1 MVKLLDWIFARAAH
15 PHTDYRTLDRDGSVT
30 LTVTLTADALD
41 DLDDVD
47 FDDLDDDDL
56 DLDVFEEAAKKP
68 ALERKAAKGRP
79 LENLFCY
86 IEYRDAKRNLT
97 RRPITMLTLKGEG
110 TDVGIFA
117 VCHLRKSTRLF
128 RCDRIENIITSDGEV
143 TEGRKFLR
151 DILDVDL
158 APAPVLEAAAALPS
172 FRSEIISPLTV
183 LVAAAKA
190 DGDYDIHEID
200 SIVSYAE
207 REAMHLHMAGL
218 IADDMTIEAS
228 DALCTAIRSMRPQA
242 RSLERHI
249 MNVLTL
255 PEDGRRRFKKAL
267 EAVIVA
273 DGRIRHEEAEF
284 WKDFDE
290 LAQRAGH
297 DPMATWGA
305 ILEAS
310 KRTAA

>member
-15 PHTDYRTLDRDGSVT
+15 PDIDFRKLDTNGSVT
-30 LTVTLTADALD
+30 LTVTLTAEDLK
-41 DLDDVD
+41 DLDEE
-47 FDDLDDDDL
+47 DLDFEDHDDFAPEMPL
-56 DLDVFEEAAKKP
+56 PQKVP
-68 ALERKAAKGRP
+68 AGRQ

-110 TDVGIFA
+110 ADVGIFA

-128 RCDRIENIITSDGEV
+128 RCDRIENVITSDGEI
-143 TEGRKFLR
+143 TEGRAFLR
-151 DILDVDL
+151 DILNVDI
-158 APAPVLEAAAALPS
+158 APAPILDAAVALPT
-172 FRSEIISPLTV
+172 FRSQIMSPLTV

-207 REAMHLHMAGL
+207 REAMRLHMAGL
-218 IADDMTIEAS
+218 VSDDMTIEAS
-228 DALCTAIRSMRPQA
+228 DALCTAVRNMRPQA

-255 PEDGRRRFKKAL
+255 PEDARRRFKKAL

-273 DGRIRHEEAEF
+273 DGHIHDRETEF
-284 WKDFDE
+284 WVDFDA
-290 LAQRAGH
+290 LAQKAGH
-297 DPMATWGA
+297 DPM
-305 ILEAS
+305 EAWDVIQS
-310 KRTAA
+310 AARRAAESRA